1 MLWSS
6 SSTVTQQA
14 LEAAGEQGV
23 TLNVFGSGI
32 YPKLLNFLFV
42 YLCWWLMTKKKIG
55 VIPVMLILVGV
66 ALVGVLVGFFNP
78 GLSYGG

>member
-1 MLWSS
+1 VRC
-6 SSTVTQQA
+6 TTPPPTA
-14 LEAAGEQGV
+14 RAGAGGGGEQGV